1 MMLDPEETDT
11 INKEYYHINDE
22 SKTK

>member
-1 MMLDPEETDT
+1 MLDPEETDT